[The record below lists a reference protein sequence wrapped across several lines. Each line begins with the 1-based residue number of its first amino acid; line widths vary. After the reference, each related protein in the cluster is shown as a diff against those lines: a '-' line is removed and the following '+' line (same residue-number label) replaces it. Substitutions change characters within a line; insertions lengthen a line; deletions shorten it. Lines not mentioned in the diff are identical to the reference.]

1 MKLKIDEGLDPS
13 KVFTLIPKLKKLF
26 KPIKVQNNSEFI
38 DKLLKKPFEILDIIS
53 EPYILEGHEIFHLH
67 CILYCNIP
75 IDFSAAIGDGSNCW
89 IEAEKP
95 NGESLYDIDDREGLI
110 ETLESL
116 NLPKTI
122 IFTEVVLTQSI
133 KGSECEFRYKI

>member
-13 KVFTLIPKLKKLF
+13 RVFTLIPKLKKLL

-53 EPYILEGHEIFHLH
+53 ESYILEGHEDFHLH
-67 CILYCNIP
+67 CILYSNIP
-75 IDFSAAIGDGSNCW
+75 IYFSAAIGDGANCW
-89 IEAEKP
+89 IGGEKP
-95 NGESLYDIDDREGLI
+95 NGESLYDVDDRQGLI
-110 ETLESL
+110 DTLESL

-122 IFTEVVLTQSI
+122 IFTEIILTQNI
-133 KGSECEFRYKI
+133 EGSECEFKYKI

>member
-38 DKLLKKPFEILDIIS
+38 DKLLQKPREISRILN
-53 EPYILEGHEIFHLH
+53 EPFTLEDDEKIHIH
-67 CILYCNIP
+67 CILYSNIP
-75 IDFSAAIGDGSNCW
+75 IAFSAAIGDGSNCW
-89 IEAEKP
+89 IEGEKP

-110 ETLESL
+110 ETLETV

-122 IFTEVVLTQSI
+122 IFTEVVLTQNI
-133 KGSECEFRYKI
+133 EGSECEFRYKI